1 MSIERRLKRLE
12 GYQTDRETSPLDA
25 PEKVREEAER
35 INSRN
40 RSEGEEPVFEI
51 TPDGLVFTLAEPRL
65 AVTTNGQTLAEVF
78 FRWELEWHAAD
89 SSDLVFDPDAEEF
102 HTATGELALS
112 RTYVNLSRLMGE
124 GATPID

>member
-1 MSIERRLKRLE
+1 VNIERRLKRLE

-25 PEKVREEAER
+25 PSRIRAEAER

-40 RSEGEEPVFEI
+40 RREGEEPVFEI
-51 TPDGLVFTLAEPRL
+51 TPDGRVFTLAEPRL
-65 AVTTNGQTLAEVF
+65 AVTTYSQILAQVF
-78 FRWELEWHAAD
+78 YSWELEWHAAD

-102 HTATGELALS
+102 RTLAGDLALS